1 MNLILNITFGILF
14 LTFLLL
20 SFKSSILCFL
30 ILFCLMLLYDIL
42 IGAAKL
48 FFEIKFLTDT
58 RLFELEIFELL
69 FDKLFWKI
77 LFLCC

>member
-1 MNLILNITFGILF
+1 
-14 LTFLLL
+14 
-20 SFKSSILCFL
+20 
-30 ILFCLMLLYDIL
+30 MLLYDIL